1 MSAKPDFQSGFEEF
15 EAPPSLDE
23 KTGGTARRVESV
35 RLGLTVLALLAGM
48 TILGTSADV
57 LAVYNQTHLG
67 QDFLLPLWPS
77 DFNIGP
83 NIALIACGAIVILAS
98 AVSLLIS
105 KVQYV
110 SLHTT
115 VVQERL

>member
-15 EAPPSLDE
+15 EGPPSLDE

-83 NIALIACGAIVILAS
+83 NIALVACGSIVVLAS
-98 AVSLLIS
+98 AVSLSFS
-105 KVQYV
+105 KMTFV
-110 SLHTT
+110 SIHIAA
-115 VVQERL
+115 

>member
-23 KTGGTARRVESV
+23 KTGGTARRIESV
-35 RLGLTVLALLAGM
+35 RLGLTVLAL
-48 TILGTSADV
+48 